1 MQMAGV
7 KSFFCVLWSL
17 CLCGIMVGRAADY
30 DALWKQVRQF
40 ERQGLTKSAYEI
52 VEQIG
57 VKADKEHKEGQQ
69 MAALIYGC
77 KLRQCIV
84 PDSFYADIVRLEKLK
99 RDARD
104 EVRRAVWAS
113 VLAGLYKDNAGRN
126 RSVWLKKVKGPE
138 RMREWASGEWKDAS
152 DANFDLSLSH
162 PELLAEVKAA
172 DYLPFIEQGE
182 HAAYFG
188 GDLLNVIGRRA
199 VMARKDY
206 KAKEDR
212 EAVAGYCAKMLQE
225 YRSRRNREAELLV
238 LLDSLAQSSDE
249 MVGETNRFVWEASSE
264 ERERKELDKRGYGD
278 YCRLLDRF
286 GDLPLAAEVY
296 LQWMD
301 WSVTAKRK
309 IEWAEEGWKK
319 YASYPRAKK
328 LRERKDAL
336 QAPYVSISKRD
347 ILYPGKTYRWTVNYR
362 NTETVA
368 LQWFRMPETVRKDSL
383 DVWKERK
390 VLADFVKG
398 NGRLVKSVQVKLKEG
413 QPWED
418 LKDTL
423 EVETPGLGLYV
434 VCMRPEGTSGMEE
447 GLLYP
452 ICVTR
457 FRVVTLGWP
466 DSCLQ
471 CRVMD
476 ETTGKPVEDAEVE
489 VYVRDSLTAQG
500 VTAADGAFVI
510 RFPVKEKRSLD
521 EMKLHVAKGE
531 DRYLFAEECGWEY
544 RYNDRCQPEEDGALY
559 TDREVYRP
567 GQSVYVGGLCMIMGG
582 GEERVLPRR
591 KFELRLKDSRGKTWA
606 TKEVVSDEMGT
617 VATEF
622 VLPRSCRAG
631 RYYITGIYDLCYFNV
646 EEYKRPA
653 FEVKLDKRKELGDTV
668 FLIGEARNFM
678 GVPVRDAR
686 VTATSSSRNWVYSQT
701 YSEKEPV
708 ALDTVYTDAEGCFVL
723 PLPLNREGRRTGRGS
738 YRIVDVCVTDRNG
751 QTQNITK
758 NVPTGPT
765 EMQIG
770 FSVGSYYWH
779 RDRLPS
785 VKVGLREINGGEHPR
800 TARVFYHL
808 FRYGPEGRLDTVWME
823 RPIQANVPV
832 TLTEVRDLASGA
844 YRLQMEAVAGEDT
857 VRARARDFVLL
868 DSTNTRPINGSLDW
882 FDCVED
888 TIAPGCPGRI
898 EVGSAGKDVTLFY
911 TLLYKERVLAD
922 TLYTI
927 SDTILTFSYP
937 QALDYGDVMEA
948 VFYFV
953 KDGSMYKHRQTLK
966 AGRPS
971 KQLRMEWTSFRDGL
985 QPGTEETWK
994 LRVVTTDGRPASAQ
1008 VMATLYDASLEGKF
1022 PHQWSVPYKYCGS
1035 WVYYSFNDYDG
1046 NYFSLDTRKKV
1057 EIPTVKNLCFDT
1069 FGANFLNWRKAME
1082 DVQGITKRESQIYDC
1097 LEESP
1102 RPAPLMRSARVED
1115 GSFMPSEGQGKDED
1129 DEMRIPIRRN
1139 LNETAF
1145 FYPRLMADEN
1155 GEVTIRFT
1163 LPESLT
1169 TWKFMALAHT
1179 EDMMTGTFTD
1189 EAVASKDVMAR
1200 LDLPRF
1206 VRMGDHAALS
1216 ASLYNL
1222 TQKTIKG
1229 KVTMEVFDPATEKT
1243 LWKKTRKLEVAAS
1256 ADTVVTFTYVPVE
1269 GVTLS
1274 ACRVLFEA
1282 DSHSDGEQRYLP
1294 VLEDKEWLTQT
1305 LRFVVSHAGDTVIH
1319 LDGLFQNH
1327 HSDASRRNLTVEY
1340 TANPLWYAVT
1350 ALPSVLEPSTD
1361 DAQSLSAAYYAST
1374 LATRLSSLYPQ
1385 LKNAV
1390 DLWLYESGEELEGSL
1405 SMQEEPAGVVSDETP
1420 WMIGA
1425 KRETRLMQELQQLFD
1440 RNRQRDLRRQFA
1452 ESLGQLQREDGS
1464 FGWFNGMSGSMYMT
1478 YGVARALL
1486 RSTSGIENDSVLTE
1500 HVDVRQMME
1509 YLFGRAHEDVQRDKE
1524 NLHVH
1529 KVYAYGCSRWLD
1541 YLYLATLCPEGWL
1554 TSSSR
1559 KDMDYMRE
1567 RLLEC
1572 LPAAASSNKK
1582 RLMGDE
1588 ERMSLPE
1595 MAEAVVVFQRMEK
1608 AEEAELLMTS
1618 LREHLVDDAEGLHLE
1633 YPSNGFYGSARKI
1646 AVHTML
1652 MEAFLAEEF
1661 PDSRVTEGL
1670 CRWLLA
1676 QKRLQDWGT
1685 STGSVDAI
1693 YALLQGQPEGLTFRA
1708 YDAIRLLS
1716 PQGKELAHAVSS
1728 VGDWVGLGAVSVS
1741 VGGGDLKKGA
1751 GALAVTKTEERPSSW
1766 GAAYACF
1773 QLPLDEVESS
1783 ASGLRIRQEVD
1794 NEHPRVGD
1802 RVTLRY
1808 VLTSDRDYEYVRL
1821 KAGRAACLEPVESR
1835 SGYEYR
1841 NGLGYYKEVKDA
1853 STNYFFERLP
1863 KGTYV
1868 IEAECY
1874 VERAGRY
1881 ALGAVKLNGVYAP
1894 EFSAY
1899 EAGTVLEVSE

>member
-17 CLCGIMVGRAADY
+17 CLCGIMVGRTADY

-40 ERQGLTKSAYEI
+40 ERQGLTKSAYEV

-57 VKADKEHKEGQQ
+57 VKAEKEHKEGQQ
-69 MAALIYGC
+69 MAVLIYGC

-126 RSVWLKKVKGPE
+126 RSIWLKKVKGPE

-162 PELLAEVKAA
+162 PDLLAEVKAA

-264 ERERKELDKRGYGD
+264 ERERKELDERGYGD
-278 YCRLLDRF
+278 YCRLLYRF

-390 VLADFVKG
+390 MLADFVKG

-434 VCMRPEGTSGMEE
+434 VCMRPEGTPGMEE

-489 VYVRDSLTAQG
+489 VYVRDSLTALG

-708 ALDTVYTDAEGCFVL
+708 ALDTVYTDAEGWFVL

-738 YRIVDVCVTDRNG
+738 YRIVDVYVTDRNG

-911 TLLYKERVLAD
+911 TLLYKDRVLAD

-1179 EDMMTGTFTD
+1179 KDMMTGTFTD
-1189 EAVASKDVMAR
+1189 AAVASKDVMAR

-1305 LRFVVSHAGDTVIH
+1305 LPFVVSHAGDTVIH

-1327 HSDASRRNLTVEY
+1327 HSDASRRSLTVEY

-1374 LATRLSSLYPQ
+1374 LSTRLSSLYPQ

-1452 ESLGQLQREDGS
+1452 ESLGKLQREDGS

-1524 NLHVH
+1524 NLRVH
-1529 KVYAYGCSRWLD
+1529 NVYAYGSSRWLD

-1595 MAEAVVVFQRMEK
+1595 MAEAAVVFQRMGK

-1728 VGDWVGLGAVSVS
+1728 VGDWGGLGAVSVS
-1741 VGGGDLKKGA
+1741 VGGGDLKKGL

-1802 RVTLRY
+1802 RVRLRY

-1899 EAGTVLEVSE
+1899 GAGTVLEVSE

>member
-17 CLCGIMVGRAADY
+17 CLCGIMVGRTADY

-40 ERQGLTKSAYEI
+40 ERQGLTKSAYEV

-57 VKADKEHKEGQQ
+57 VKAEKEHKEGQQ
-69 MAALIYGC
+69 MAVLIYGC

-126 RSVWLKKVKGPE
+126 RSIWLKKVKGPE

-162 PELLAEVKAA
+162 PDLLAEVKAA

-264 ERERKELDKRGYGD
+264 ERERKELDERGYGD
-278 YCRLLDRF
+278 YCRLLYRF

-390 VLADFVKG
+390 MLADFVKG

-434 VCMRPEGTSGMEE
+434 VCMRPEGTPGMEE

-489 VYVRDSLTAQG
+489 VYVRDSLTARG

-567 GQSVYVGGLCMIMGG
+567 GQTVYVGGLCMIMGG

-668 FLIGEARNFM
+668 FLMGKARNFM

-701 YSEKEPV
+701 YSETEPV

-738 YRIVDVCVTDRNG
+738 YRIVDVYVTDRNG

-832 TLTEVRDLASGA
+832 TLTDVRDLASGE

-911 TLLYKERVLAD
+911 TLLYKDRVLAD

-1082 DVQGITKRESQIYDC
+1082 DVQGITKRESQIYNC

-1305 LRFVVSHAGDTVIH
+1305 LPFVVSHAGDTVIH

-1361 DAQSLSAAYYAST
+1361 DAQTLSAAYYAST
-1374 LATRLSSLYPQ
+1374 LSTRLSSLYPQ

-1405 SMQEEPAGVVSDETP
+1405 SMPEEPAGVVSDETP

-1452 ESLGQLQREDGS
+1452 ESLGKLQREDGS

-1524 NLHVH
+1524 NLRVH

-1595 MAEAVVVFQRMEK
+1595 MAEAAVVFQRMGK

-1676 QKRLQDWGT
+1676 QKCLQDWGT

-1741 VGGGDLKKGA
+1741 VGGDDLKKGA

-1894 EFSAY
+1894 EFTAY
-1899 EAGTVLEVSE
+1899 GAGTVLEVSE

>member
-1 MQMAGV
+1 MAGV

-40 ERQGLTKSAYEI
+40 ERQGLTKSAYEV

-126 RSVWLKKVKGPE
+126 RSVWLKKVKEPE

-162 PELLAEVKAA
+162 PELLAEVKAV

-264 ERERKELDKRGYGD
+264 ERERKELDKRGYGA

-309 IEWAEEGWKK
+309 IEWAEEGWRK

-489 VYVRDSLTAQG
+489 VYVRDSLTARG

-653 FEVKLDKRKELGDTV
+653 FEVKLDKIKELGDTV

-738 YRIVDVCVTDRNG
+738 YRIVDVYVTDRNG

-832 TLTEVRDLASGA
+832 TLTEVRDLASGE

-911 TLLYKERVLAD
+911 TLLYKDRVLAD

-966 AGRPS
+966 AGRLS
-971 KQLRMEWTSFRDGL
+971 KQLHMEWTSFRDGL

-1082 DVQGITKRESQIYDC
+1082 DVQGITKRESQIYNC

-1115 GSFMPSEGQGKDED
+1115 GSFMPSGGQGKDED

-1179 EDMMTGTFTD
+1179 KDMMTGTFTD

-1269 GVTLS
+1269 DVTLS

-1305 LRFVVSHAGDTVIH
+1305 LPFVVSHAGDTVIH
-1319 LDGLFQNH
+1319 LDGLFQNY

-1374 LATRLSSLYPQ
+1374 LSTRLSSLYPQ
-1385 LKNAV
+1385 LKNSV
-1390 DLWLYESGEELEGSL
+1390 DLWLYESGEELEGFL

-1425 KRETRLMQELQQLFD
+1425 KRKTRLMQELQQLFD
-1440 RNRQRDLRRQFA
+1440 RNRQCDLRRQFA
-1452 ESLGQLQREDGS
+1452 ESLGKLQREDGS

-1524 NLHVH
+1524 NLRVH
-1529 KVYAYGCSRWLD
+1529 KVYAYGSSRWLD

-1595 MAEAVVVFQRMEK
+1595 MAEAAVVFQRMGK

-1741 VGGGDLKKGA
+1741 VGGGDLKKGV

-1899 EAGTVLEVSE
+1899 GAGTVLEVSE

>member
-1 MQMAGV
+1 MAGV

-17 CLCGIMVGRAADY
+17 CLCGVMVGRAADY

-69 MAALIYGC
+69 TAALIYGC

-434 VCMRPEGTSGMEE
+434 VCMRPEGTPGMEE

-471 CRVMD
+471 CRVME

-489 VYVRDSLTAQG
+489 VYVRDSLTARG
-500 VTAADGAFVI
+500 MTAADGAFVI

-738 YRIVDVCVTDRNG
+738 YRIVDVYVTDRNG

-800 TARVFYHL
+800 TARVFCHL
-808 FRYGPEGRLDTVWME
+808 FRYGPEGRLDTVWMD

-832 TLTEVRDLASGA
+832 TLTEVRDLASGE

-911 TLLYKERVLAD
+911 TLLYKDRVLAD

-1082 DVQGITKRESQIYDC
+1082 DVQGITKRESQIYNC

-1179 EDMMTGTFTD
+1179 KDMMTGTFTD

-1305 LRFVVSHAGDTVIH
+1305 LPFVVSHAGDTVIH

-1327 HSDASRRNLTVEY
+1327 HSDASWRNLIVEY

-1374 LATRLSSLYPQ
+1374 LSTRLSSLYPQ

-1405 SMQEEPAGVVSDETP
+1405 SMPEEPAGVVSDETP

-1440 RNRQRDLRRQFA
+1440 RNRQRDLRRQLA

-1529 KVYAYGCSRWLD
+1529 KVYAYGSSRWLD

-1595 MAEAVVVFQRMEK
+1595 MAEAAVVFQRMGK

-1741 VGGGDLKKGA
+1741 VGGDDLKKGA

-1773 QLPLDEVESS
+1773 QLPLNEVESS

-1802 RVTLRY
+1802 RVRLRY

-1899 EAGTVLEVSE
+1899 GAGTVLEVSE

>member
-1 MQMAGV
+1 MAGV

-17 CLCGIMVGRAADY
+17 CLCGIMVGRTADY

-40 ERQGLTKSAYEI
+40 ERQGLTKSAYEV

-57 VKADKEHKEGQQ
+57 VKAEKEHKEGQQ
-69 MAALIYGC
+69 MAVLIYGC

-126 RSVWLKKVKGPE
+126 RSIWLKKVKGPE

-162 PELLAEVKAA
+162 PDLLAEVKAA

-264 ERERKELDKRGYGD
+264 ERERKELDERGYGD
-278 YCRLLDRF
+278 YCRLLYRF

-390 VLADFVKG
+390 MLADFVKG

-434 VCMRPEGTSGMEE
+434 VCMRPEGTPGMEE

-489 VYVRDSLTAQG
+489 VYVRDSLTARG

-567 GQSVYVGGLCMIMGG
+567 GQTVYVGGLCMIMGG

-668 FLIGEARNFM
+668 FLMGKARNFM

-738 YRIVDVCVTDRNG
+738 YRIVDVYVTDRNG

-832 TLTEVRDLASGA
+832 TLTDVRDLASGE

-911 TLLYKERVLAD
+911 TLLYKDRVLAD

-1082 DVQGITKRESQIYDC
+1082 DVQGITKRESQIYNC

-1139 LNETAF
+1139 LNQTAF

-1305 LRFVVSHAGDTVIH
+1305 LPFVVSHAGDTVIH

-1361 DAQSLSAAYYAST
+1361 DAQTLSAAYYAST
-1374 LATRLSSLYPQ
+1374 LSTRLSSLYPQ

-1405 SMQEEPAGVVSDETP
+1405 SMPEEPAGVVSDETP

-1452 ESLGQLQREDGS
+1452 ESLGKLQREDGS

-1524 NLHVH
+1524 NLRVH

-1595 MAEAVVVFQRMEK
+1595 MAEAAVVFQRMGK

-1676 QKRLQDWGT
+1676 QKCLQDWGT

-1741 VGGGDLKKGA
+1741 VGGDDLKKGA

-1894 EFSAY
+1894 EFTAY
-1899 EAGTVLEVSE
+1899 GAGTVLEVSE

>member
-1 MQMAGV
+1 MAGV

-17 CLCGIMVGRAADY
+17 CLCGIMVGRTADY

-40 ERQGLTKSAYEI
+40 ERQGLTKSAYEV

-57 VKADKEHKEGQQ
+57 VKAEKEHKEGQQ
-69 MAALIYGC
+69 MAVLIYGC

-126 RSVWLKKVKGPE
+126 RSIWLKKVKGPE

-162 PELLAEVKAA
+162 PDLLAEVKAA

-264 ERERKELDKRGYGD
+264 ERERKELDERGYGD
-278 YCRLLDRF
+278 YCRLLYRF

-390 VLADFVKG
+390 MLADFVKG

-434 VCMRPEGTSGMEE
+434 VCMRPEGTPGMEE

-489 VYVRDSLTAQG
+489 VYVRDSLTARG

-567 GQSVYVGGLCMIMGG
+567 GQTVYVGGLCMIMGG

-668 FLIGEARNFM
+668 FLMGKARNFM

-738 YRIVDVCVTDRNG
+738 YRIVDVYVTDRNG

-832 TLTEVRDLASGA
+832 TLTDVRDLASGE

-911 TLLYKERVLAD
+911 TLLYKDRVLAD

-1082 DVQGITKRESQIYDC
+1082 DVQGITKRESQIYNC

-1256 ADTVVTFTYVPVE
+1256 ADTVMTFTYVPVE

-1305 LRFVVSHAGDTVIH
+1305 LPFVVSHAGDTVIH

-1361 DAQSLSAAYYAST
+1361 DAQTLSAAYYAST
-1374 LATRLSSLYPQ
+1374 LSTRLSSLYPQ

-1405 SMQEEPAGVVSDETP
+1405 SMPEEPAGVVSDETP

-1452 ESLGQLQREDGS
+1452 ESLGKLQREDGS

-1524 NLHVH
+1524 NLRVH

-1541 YLYLATLCPEGWL
+1541 YLYLTTLCPEGWL

-1595 MAEAVVVFQRMEK
+1595 MAEAAVVFQRMGK

-1676 QKRLQDWGT
+1676 QKCLQDWGT

-1741 VGGGDLKKGA
+1741 VGGDDLKKGA

-1899 EAGTVLEVSE
+1899 GAGTVLEVSE

>member
-1 MQMAGV
+1 MAGV

-17 CLCGIMVGRAADY
+17 CLCGIMVGRTADY

-40 ERQGLTKSAYEI
+40 ERQGLTKSAYEV

-57 VKADKEHKEGQQ
+57 VKAEKEHKEGQQ
-69 MAALIYGC
+69 MAVLIYGC

-126 RSVWLKKVKGPE
+126 RSIWLKKVKGPE

-162 PELLAEVKAA
+162 PDLLAEVKAA

-264 ERERKELDKRGYGD
+264 ERERKELDERGYGD
-278 YCRLLDRF
+278 YCRLLYRF

-390 VLADFVKG
+390 MLADFVKG

-434 VCMRPEGTSGMEE
+434 VCMRPEGTPGMEE

-489 VYVRDSLTAQG
+489 VYVRDSLTARG

-567 GQSVYVGGLCMIMGG
+567 GQTVYVGGLCMIMGG

-668 FLIGEARNFM
+668 FLMGKARNFM

-738 YRIVDVCVTDRNG
+738 YRIVDVYVTDRNG

-832 TLTEVRDLASGA
+832 TLTDVRDLASGE

-911 TLLYKERVLAD
+911 TLLYKDRVLAD

-1082 DVQGITKRESQIYDC
+1082 DVQGITKRESQIYNC

-1305 LRFVVSHAGDTVIH
+1305 LPFVVSHAGDTVIH

-1361 DAQSLSAAYYAST
+1361 DAQTLSAAYYAST
-1374 LATRLSSLYPQ
+1374 LSTRLSSLYPQ

-1405 SMQEEPAGVVSDETP
+1405 SMPEEPAGVVSDETP

-1452 ESLGQLQREDGS
+1452 ESLGKLQREDGS

-1524 NLHVH
+1524 NLRVH

-1541 YLYLATLCPEGWL
+1541 YLYLTTLCPEGWL

-1595 MAEAVVVFQRMEK
+1595 MAEAAVVFQRMGK

-1676 QKRLQDWGT
+1676 QKCLQDWGT

-1741 VGGGDLKKGA
+1741 VGGDDLKKGA

-1899 EAGTVLEVSE
+1899 GAGTVLEVSE

>member
-17 CLCGIMVGRAADY
+17 CLCGIMVGRTADY

-40 ERQGLTKSAYEI
+40 ERQGLTKSAYEV

-57 VKADKEHKEGQQ
+57 VKAEKEHKEGQQ
-69 MAALIYGC
+69 MAVLIYGC

-126 RSVWLKKVKGPE
+126 RSIWLKKVKGPE

-162 PELLAEVKAA
+162 PDLLAEVKAA

-264 ERERKELDKRGYGD
+264 ERERKELDERGYGD
-278 YCRLLDRF
+278 YCRLLYRF

-390 VLADFVKG
+390 MLADFVKG

-434 VCMRPEGTSGMEE
+434 VCMRPEGTPGMEE

-476 ETTGKPVEDAEVE
+476 GTTGKPVEDAEVE
-489 VYVRDSLTAQG
+489 VYVRDSLTARG

-567 GQSVYVGGLCMIMGG
+567 GQTVYVGGLCMIMGG

-668 FLIGEARNFM
+668 FLMGKARNFM

-738 YRIVDVCVTDRNG
+738 YRIVDVYVTDRNG

-832 TLTEVRDLASGA
+832 TLTDVRDLASGE

-911 TLLYKERVLAD
+911 TLLYKDRVLAD

-1082 DVQGITKRESQIYDC
+1082 DVQGITKRESQIYNC

-1305 LRFVVSHAGDTVIH
+1305 LPFVVSHAGDTVIH

-1361 DAQSLSAAYYAST
+1361 DAQTLSAAYYAST
-1374 LATRLSSLYPQ
+1374 LSTRLSSLYPQ

-1405 SMQEEPAGVVSDETP
+1405 SMPEEPAGVVSDETP

-1452 ESLGQLQREDGS
+1452 ESLGKLQREDGS

-1524 NLHVH
+1524 NLRVH

-1595 MAEAVVVFQRMEK
+1595 MAEAAVVFQRMGK

-1676 QKRLQDWGT
+1676 QKCLQDWGT

-1741 VGGGDLKKGA
+1741 VGGDDLKKGA

-1894 EFSAY
+1894 EFTAY
-1899 EAGTVLEVSE
+1899 GAGTVLEVSE

>member
-1 MQMAGV
+1 MAGV

-104 EVRRAVWAS
+104 DVRRAVWAS

-489 VYVRDSLTAQG
+489 VYVRDSLTALG

-708 ALDTVYTDAEGCFVL
+708 ALDTVYTDAEGWFVL

-738 YRIVDVCVTDRNG
+738 YRIVDVYVTDRNG

-911 TLLYKERVLAD
+911 TLLYKDRVLAD

-1179 EDMMTGTFTD
+1179 KDMMTGTFTD
-1189 EAVASKDVMAR
+1189 AAVASKDVMAR

-1305 LRFVVSHAGDTVIH
+1305 LPFVVSHAGDTVIH

-1327 HSDASRRNLTVEY
+1327 HSDASRRSLTVEY

-1374 LATRLSSLYPQ
+1374 LSTRLSSLYPQ

-1452 ESLGQLQREDGS
+1452 ESLGKLQREDGS

-1524 NLHVH
+1524 NLRVH
-1529 KVYAYGCSRWLD
+1529 NVYAYGSSRWLD

-1595 MAEAVVVFQRMEK
+1595 MAEAAVVFQRMGK

-1728 VGDWVGLGAVSVS
+1728 VGDWGGLGAVSVS
-1741 VGGGDLKKGA
+1741 VGGGDLKKGL

-1802 RVTLRY
+1802 RVRLRY

-1899 EAGTVLEVSE
+1899 GAGTVLEVSE

>member
-1 MQMAGV
+1 MAGV

-17 CLCGIMVGRAADY
+17 CLCGIMVGRTADY

-40 ERQGLTKSAYEI
+40 ERQGLTKSAYEV

-57 VKADKEHKEGQQ
+57 VKAEKEHKEGQQ
-69 MAALIYGC
+69 MAVLIYGC

-126 RSVWLKKVKGPE
+126 RSIWLKKVKGPE

-162 PELLAEVKAA
+162 PDLLAEVKAA

-264 ERERKELDKRGYGD
+264 ERERKELDERGYGD
-278 YCRLLDRF
+278 YCRLLYRF

-390 VLADFVKG
+390 MLADFVKG

-434 VCMRPEGTSGMEE
+434 VCMRPEGTPGMEE

-489 VYVRDSLTAQG
+489 VYVRDSLTARG

-567 GQSVYVGGLCMIMGG
+567 GQTVYVGGLCMIMGG

-668 FLIGEARNFM
+668 FLMGKARNFM

-738 YRIVDVCVTDRNG
+738 YRIVDVYVTDRNG

-832 TLTEVRDLASGA
+832 TLTDVRDLASGE

-911 TLLYKERVLAD
+911 TLLYKDRVLAD

-1082 DVQGITKRESQIYDC
+1082 DVQGITKRESQIYNC

-1305 LRFVVSHAGDTVIH
+1305 LPFVVSHAGDTVIH

-1361 DAQSLSAAYYAST
+1361 DAQTLSAAYYAST
-1374 LATRLSSLYPQ
+1374 LSTRLSSLYPQ

-1405 SMQEEPAGVVSDETP
+1405 SMPEEPAGVVSDETP

-1452 ESLGQLQREDGS
+1452 ESLGKLQREDGS

-1524 NLHVH
+1524 NLRVH

-1595 MAEAVVVFQRMEK
+1595 MAEAAVVFQRMGK

-1676 QKRLQDWGT
+1676 QKCLQDWGT

-1741 VGGGDLKKGA
+1741 VGGDDLKKGA

-1894 EFSAY
+1894 EFTAY
-1899 EAGTVLEVSE
+1899 GAGTVLEVSE

>member
-17 CLCGIMVGRAADY
+17 CLCGIMVGRTADY

-40 ERQGLTKSAYEI
+40 ERQGLTKSAYEV

-57 VKADKEHKEGQQ
+57 VKAEKEHKEGQQ
-69 MAALIYGC
+69 MAVLIYGC

-126 RSVWLKKVKGPE
+126 RSIWLKKVKGPE

-162 PELLAEVKAA
+162 PDLLAEVKAA

-264 ERERKELDKRGYGD
+264 ERERKELDERGYGD
-278 YCRLLDRF
+278 YCRLLYRF

-390 VLADFVKG
+390 MLADFVKG

-434 VCMRPEGTSGMEE
+434 VCMRPEGTPGMEE

-489 VYVRDSLTAQG
+489 VYVRDSLTARG

-567 GQSVYVGGLCMIMGG
+567 GQTVYVGGLCMIMGG

-668 FLIGEARNFM
+668 FLMGKARNFL

-738 YRIVDVCVTDRNG
+738 YRIVDVYVTDRNG

-832 TLTEVRDLASGA
+832 TLTDVRDLASGE

-911 TLLYKERVLAD
+911 TLLYKDRVLAD

-1082 DVQGITKRESQIYDC
+1082 DVQGITKRESQIYNC

-1305 LRFVVSHAGDTVIH
+1305 LPFVVSHAGDTVIH

-1361 DAQSLSAAYYAST
+1361 DAQTLSAAYYAST
-1374 LATRLSSLYPQ
+1374 LSTRLSSLYPQ

-1405 SMQEEPAGVVSDETP
+1405 SMPEEPAGVVSDETP

-1452 ESLGQLQREDGS
+1452 ESLGKLQREDGS

-1524 NLHVH
+1524 NLRVH

-1595 MAEAVVVFQRMEK
+1595 MAEAAVVFQRMGK

-1676 QKRLQDWGT
+1676 QKCLQDWGT

-1741 VGGGDLKKGA
+1741 VGGDDLKKGA

-1894 EFSAY
+1894 EFTAY
-1899 EAGTVLEVSE
+1899 GAGTVLEVSE

>member
-1 MQMAGV
+1 
-7 KSFFCVLWSL
+7 
-17 CLCGIMVGRAADY
+17 
-30 DALWKQVRQF
+30 
-40 ERQGLTKSAYEI
+40 
-52 VEQIG
+52 
-57 VKADKEHKEGQQ
+57 

-264 ERERKELDKRGYGD
+264 ERERKELDERGYGD

-390 VLADFVKG
+390 VLTDFVKG

-434 VCMRPEGTSGMEE
+434 VCMRPEGTPGMEE

-489 VYVRDSLTAQG
+489 VYVRDSLTARG

-567 GQSVYVGGLCMIMGG
+567 GQTVYVGGLCMIMGG
-582 GEERVLPRR
+582 GEERVLPWR

-832 TLTEVRDLASGA
+832 TLTEVRDLASGE

-911 TLLYKERVLAD
+911 TLLYKDRVLVD

-937 QALDYGDVMEA
+937 KALDYGDVMEA

-953 KDGSMYKHRQTLK
+953 KDGNMYKHRQTLK
-966 AGRPS
+966 AGRLS
-971 KQLRMEWTSFRDGL
+971 KQLHLEWTSFRDGL

-994 LRVVTTDGRPASAQ
+994 LRVVTTDGRPVSAQ

-1046 NYFSLDTRKKV
+1046 NYFSLGTRKKV

-1082 DVQGITKRESQIYDC
+1082 DVQGITKRESQIYNC

-1179 EDMMTGTFTD
+1179 KDMMTGTFTD

-1206 VRMGDHAALS
+1206 VRMRDHAALS

-1305 LRFVVSHAGDTVIH
+1305 LPFVVSHAGDTVIH

-1374 LATRLSSLYPQ
+1374 LSTRLSSLYPQ

-1390 DLWLYESGEELEGSL
+1390 DLWLYESGEELEGFL
-1405 SMQEEPAGVVSDETP
+1405 SMQEEPAGVVSDEIP

-1452 ESLGQLQREDGS
+1452 ESLGKLQREDGS

-1524 NLHVH
+1524 NLRVH

-1572 LPAAASSNKK
+1572 LPAAVSSNKK

-1595 MAEAVVVFQRMEK
+1595 MAEAAVVFQRMGK

-1618 LREHLVDDAEGLHLE
+1618 LREHLVDDAEGLHIE

-1652 MEAFLAEEF
+1652 MEAFLAEEI
-1661 PDSRVTEGL
+1661 PDSCVTEGL

-1741 VGGGDLKKGA
+1741 VGGDDLKKGV

-1894 EFSAY
+1894 EFTAY
-1899 EAGTVLEVSE
+1899 GAGTVLEVSE

>member
-1 MQMAGV
+1 MAGV

-99 RDARD
+99 RDARN

-126 RSVWLKKVKGPE
+126 RSAWLKKVKGPE

-264 ERERKELDKRGYGD
+264 ERERKELDKRGYGA

-434 VCMRPEGTSGMEE
+434 VCMRPEGTPGMEE

-510 RFPVKEKRSLD
+510 RFPVKERRSLD

-567 GQSVYVGGLCMIMGG
+567 GQTVYVGGLCMIMGG
-582 GEERVLPRR
+582 GEERVLPWR

-738 YRIVDVCVTDRNG
+738 YRIVDVYVTDRNG

-800 TARVFYHL
+800 TARVFCHL
-808 FRYGPEGRLDTVWME
+808 FRYGSEGRLDTVWME

-832 TLTEVRDLASGA
+832 TLTEVRDLASGE

-888 TIAPGCPGRI
+888 TIAPGYPGRI

-911 TLLYKERVLAD
+911 TLLYKDRVLAD

-971 KQLRMEWTSFRDGL
+971 KQLRMECTSFRDGL

-1035 WVYYSFNDYDG
+1035 WVYYGFNDYDG

-1179 EDMMTGTFTD
+1179 KDMMTGTFTD

-1305 LRFVVSHAGDTVIH
+1305 LPFVVSHAGDTVIH

-1327 HSDASRRNLTVEY
+1327 HSDASRRSLTVEY

-1374 LATRLSSLYPQ
+1374 LSTRLSSLYPQ

-1405 SMQEEPAGVVSDETP
+1405 SMPEEPAGVVSDETP

-1452 ESLGQLQREDGS
+1452 ESLGKLQREDGS

-1524 NLHVH
+1524 NLRVH
-1529 KVYAYGCSRWLD
+1529 KVYAYGSSRWLD

-1595 MAEAVVVFQRMEK
+1595 MAEAAVVFQRMGK

-1741 VGGGDLKKGA
+1741 VGGDDLKKGA

-1802 RVTLRY
+1802 RVRLRY

-1899 EAGTVLEVSE
+1899 GAGTVLEVSE

>member
-17 CLCGIMVGRAADY
+17 CLCGIMVGRTADY

-40 ERQGLTKSAYEI
+40 ERQGLTKSAYEV

-57 VKADKEHKEGQQ
+57 VKAEKEHKEGQQ
-69 MAALIYGC
+69 MAVLIYGC

-126 RSVWLKKVKGPE
+126 RSIWLKKVKGPE

-162 PELLAEVKAA
+162 PDLLAEVKAA

-264 ERERKELDKRGYGD
+264 ERERKELDERGYGD
-278 YCRLLDRF
+278 YCRLLYRF

-390 VLADFVKG
+390 MLADFVKG

-434 VCMRPEGTSGMEE
+434 VCMRPEGTPGMEE

-489 VYVRDSLTAQG
+489 VYVRDSLTARG

-567 GQSVYVGGLCMIMGG
+567 GQTVYVGGLCMIMGG

-668 FLIGEARNFM
+668 FLMGKARNFM

-738 YRIVDVCVTDRNG
+738 YRIVDVYVTDRNG

-832 TLTEVRDLASGA
+832 TLTDVRDLASGE

-911 TLLYKERVLAD
+911 TLLYKDRVLAD

-1082 DVQGITKRESQIYDC
+1082 DVQGITKRESQIYNC

-1216 ASLYNL
+1216 ASLYNQ

-1305 LRFVVSHAGDTVIH
+1305 LPFVVSHAGDTVIH

-1361 DAQSLSAAYYAST
+1361 DAQTLSAAYYAST
-1374 LATRLSSLYPQ
+1374 LSTRLSSLYPQ

-1405 SMQEEPAGVVSDETP
+1405 SMPEEPAGVVSDETP

-1452 ESLGQLQREDGS
+1452 ESLGKLQREDGS

-1524 NLHVH
+1524 NLRVH

-1595 MAEAVVVFQRMEK
+1595 MAEAAVVFQRMGK

-1676 QKRLQDWGT
+1676 QKCLQDWGT

-1741 VGGGDLKKGA
+1741 VGGDDLKKGA

-1894 EFSAY
+1894 EFTAY
-1899 EAGTVLEVSE
+1899 GAGTVLEVSE

>member
-17 CLCGIMVGRAADY
+17 CLCGVMVGRAADY

-264 ERERKELDKRGYGD
+264 ERERKELDERGYGD

-390 VLADFVKG
+390 VLTDFVKG

-434 VCMRPEGTSGMEE
+434 VCMRPEGTPGMEE

-489 VYVRDSLTAQG
+489 VYVRDSLTARG

-567 GQSVYVGGLCMIMGG
+567 GQTVYVGGLCMIMGG
-582 GEERVLPRR
+582 GEERVLPWR

-832 TLTEVRDLASGA
+832 TLTEVRDLASGE

-857 VRARARDFVLL
+857 VMARARDFVLL

-911 TLLYKERVLAD
+911 TLLYKDRVLVD

-937 QALDYGDVMEA
+937 KALDYGDVMEA

-953 KDGSMYKHRQTLK
+953 KDGNMYKHRQTLK
-966 AGRPS
+966 AGRLS
-971 KQLRMEWTSFRDGL
+971 KQLHLEWTSFRDGL

-994 LRVVTTDGRPASAQ
+994 LRVVTTDGRPVSAQ

-1046 NYFSLDTRKKV
+1046 NYFSLGTRKKV

-1082 DVQGITKRESQIYDC
+1082 DVQGITKRESQIYNC

-1179 EDMMTGTFTD
+1179 KDMMTGTFTD

-1206 VRMGDHAALS
+1206 VRMRDHAALS

-1305 LRFVVSHAGDTVIH
+1305 LPFVVSHAGDTVIH

-1374 LATRLSSLYPQ
+1374 LSTRLSSLYPQ

-1390 DLWLYESGEELEGSL
+1390 DLWLYESGEELEGFL
-1405 SMQEEPAGVVSDETP
+1405 SMQEEPAGVVSDEIP

-1452 ESLGQLQREDGS
+1452 ESLGKLQREDGS

-1524 NLHVH
+1524 NLRVH

-1572 LPAAASSNKK
+1572 LPAAVSSNKK

-1595 MAEAVVVFQRMEK
+1595 MAEAAVVFQRMGK

-1618 LREHLVDDAEGLHLE
+1618 LREHLVDDAEGLHIE

-1652 MEAFLAEEF
+1652 MEAFLAEEI
-1661 PDSRVTEGL
+1661 PDSCVTEGL

-1741 VGGGDLKKGA
+1741 VGGDDLKKGV

-1863 KGTYV
+1863 RGTYV

-1894 EFSAY
+1894 EFTAY
-1899 EAGTVLEVSE
+1899 GAGTVLEVSE

>member
-1 MQMAGV
+1 MAGV

-17 CLCGIMVGRAADY
+17 CLCGVMVGRAADY

-264 ERERKELDKRGYGD
+264 ERERKELDERGYGD

-390 VLADFVKG
+390 VLTDFVKG

-434 VCMRPEGTSGMEE
+434 VCMRPEGTPGMEE

-489 VYVRDSLTAQG
+489 VYVRDSLTARG

-567 GQSVYVGGLCMIMGG
+567 GQTVYVGGLCMIMGG
-582 GEERVLPRR
+582 GEERVLPWR

-832 TLTEVRDLASGA
+832 TLTEVRDLASGE

-911 TLLYKERVLAD
+911 TLLYKDRVLVD

-937 QALDYGDVMEA
+937 KALDYGDVMEA

-953 KDGSMYKHRQTLK
+953 KDGNMYKHRQTLK
-966 AGRPS
+966 AGRLS
-971 KQLRMEWTSFRDGL
+971 KQLHLEWTSFRDGL

-994 LRVVTTDGRPASAQ
+994 LRVVTTDGRPVSAQ

-1046 NYFSLDTRKKV
+1046 NYFSLGTRKKV

-1082 DVQGITKRESQIYDC
+1082 DVQGITKRESQIYNC

-1179 EDMMTGTFTD
+1179 KDMMTGTFTD

-1206 VRMGDHAALS
+1206 VRMRDHAALS

-1305 LRFVVSHAGDTVIH
+1305 LPFVVSHAGDTVIH

-1374 LATRLSSLYPQ
+1374 LSTRLSSLYPQ

-1390 DLWLYESGEELEGSL
+1390 DLWLYESGEELEGFL
-1405 SMQEEPAGVVSDETP
+1405 SMQEEPAGVVSDEIP

-1452 ESLGQLQREDGS
+1452 ESLGKLQREDGS

-1524 NLHVH
+1524 NLRVH

-1572 LPAAASSNKK
+1572 LPAAVSSNKK

-1595 MAEAVVVFQRMEK
+1595 MAEAAVVFQRMGK

-1618 LREHLVDDAEGLHLE
+1618 LREHLVDDAEGLHIE

-1652 MEAFLAEEF
+1652 MEAFLAEEI
-1661 PDSRVTEGL
+1661 PDSCVTEGL

-1741 VGGGDLKKGA
+1741 VGGDDLKKGV

-1894 EFSAY
+1894 EFTAY
-1899 EAGTVLEVSE
+1899 GAGTVLEVSE

>member
-1 MQMAGV
+1 MAGV

-57 VKADKEHKEGQQ
+57 VKADKEYKEGQQ

-99 RDARD
+99 RDTRD

-264 ERERKELDKRGYGD
+264 ERERKELDERGYGD

-390 VLADFVKG
+390 VLVDFVKG
-398 NGRLVKSVQVKLKEG
+398 NGSLVKSVQVKLKEG

-434 VCMRPEGTSGMEE
+434 VCMRPEGAPGMEE

-489 VYVRDSLTAQG
+489 VYVRDSLTARG

-567 GQSVYVGGLCMIMGG
+567 GQTVYVGGLCMIMGG
-582 GEERVLPRR
+582 GEERVLPWR

-738 YRIVDVCVTDRNG
+738 YRIVDVYVTDRNG

-911 TLLYKERVLAD
+911 TLLYKDRVLAD

-1082 DVQGITKRESQIYDC
+1082 DVQGITKRESQIYNC

-1179 EDMMTGTFTD
+1179 KDMMTGTFTD

-1222 TQKTIKG
+1222 TQKAIKG

-1305 LRFVVSHAGDTVIH
+1305 LPFVVSHAGDTVIH

-1374 LATRLSSLYPQ
+1374 LSTRLSSLYPQ

-1390 DLWLYESGEELEGSL
+1390 DLWLYESGEELEGFL

-1425 KRETRLMQELQQLFD
+1425 KRKTRLMQELQQLFD
-1440 RNRQRDLRRQFA
+1440 RNRQCDLRRQFA
-1452 ESLGQLQREDGS
+1452 ESLGKLQREDGS

-1524 NLHVH
+1524 NLRVH
-1529 KVYAYGCSRWLD
+1529 KVYAYGSSRWLD

-1595 MAEAVVVFQRMEK
+1595 MAEAAVVFQRMGK

-1741 VGGGDLKKGA
+1741 VGGDDLKKGA

-1894 EFSAY
+1894 EFTAY
-1899 EAGTVLEVSE
+1899 GAGTVLEVSE

>member
-489 VYVRDSLTAQG
+489 VYVRDSLTALG

-708 ALDTVYTDAEGCFVL
+708 ALDTVYTDAEGWFVL

-738 YRIVDVCVTDRNG
+738 YRIVDVYVTDRNG

-911 TLLYKERVLAD
+911 TLLYKDRVLAD

-1179 EDMMTGTFTD
+1179 KDMMTGTFTD
-1189 EAVASKDVMAR
+1189 AAVASKDVMAR

-1305 LRFVVSHAGDTVIH
+1305 LPFVVSHAGDTVIH

-1327 HSDASRRNLTVEY
+1327 HSDASRRSLTVEY

-1374 LATRLSSLYPQ
+1374 LSTRLSSLYPQ

-1452 ESLGQLQREDGS
+1452 ESLGKLQREDGS

-1524 NLHVH
+1524 NLRVH
-1529 KVYAYGCSRWLD
+1529 NVYAYGSSRWLD

-1595 MAEAVVVFQRMEK
+1595 MAEAAVVFQRMGK

-1728 VGDWVGLGAVSVS
+1728 VGDWGGLGAVSVS
-1741 VGGGDLKKGA
+1741 VGGGDLKKGL

-1802 RVTLRY
+1802 RVRLRY

-1899 EAGTVLEVSE
+1899 GAGTVLEVSE

>member
-1 MQMAGV
+1 MAGV

-489 VYVRDSLTAQG
+489 VYVRDSLTALG

-708 ALDTVYTDAEGCFVL
+708 ALDTVYTDAEGWFVL

-738 YRIVDVCVTDRNG
+738 YRIVDVYVTDRNG

-911 TLLYKERVLAD
+911 TLLYKDRVLAD

-1179 EDMMTGTFTD
+1179 KDMMTGTFTD
-1189 EAVASKDVMAR
+1189 AAVASKDVMAR

-1305 LRFVVSHAGDTVIH
+1305 LPFVVSHAGDTVIH

-1327 HSDASRRNLTVEY
+1327 HSDASRRSLTVEY

-1374 LATRLSSLYPQ
+1374 LSTRLSSLYPQ

-1452 ESLGQLQREDGS
+1452 ESLGKLQREDGS

-1524 NLHVH
+1524 NLRVH
-1529 KVYAYGCSRWLD
+1529 NVYAYGSSRWLD

-1595 MAEAVVVFQRMEK
+1595 MAEAAVVFQRMGK

-1728 VGDWVGLGAVSVS
+1728 VGDWGGLGAVSVS
-1741 VGGGDLKKGA
+1741 VGGGDLKKGL

-1802 RVTLRY
+1802 RVRLRY

-1899 EAGTVLEVSE
+1899 GAGTVLEVSE

>member
-1 MQMAGV
+1 MAGV

-622 VLPRSCRAG
+622 VLSRSCRAG

-1305 LRFVVSHAGDTVIH
+1305 LPFVVSHAGDTVIH

>member
-1 MQMAGV
+1 MAGV

-708 ALDTVYTDAEGCFVL
+708 ALDTVYTDAEGWFVL

-738 YRIVDVCVTDRNG
+738 YRIVDVYVTDRNG

-911 TLLYKERVLAD
+911 TLLYKDRVLAD

-1179 EDMMTGTFTD
+1179 KDMMTGTFTD
-1189 EAVASKDVMAR
+1189 AAVASKDVMAR

-1305 LRFVVSHAGDTVIH
+1305 LPFVVSHAGDTVIH

-1327 HSDASRRNLTVEY
+1327 HSDASRRSLTVEY

-1374 LATRLSSLYPQ
+1374 LSTRLSSLYPQ

-1452 ESLGQLQREDGS
+1452 ESLGKLQREDGS

-1524 NLHVH
+1524 NLRVH
-1529 KVYAYGCSRWLD
+1529 NVYAYGSSRWLD

-1595 MAEAVVVFQRMEK
+1595 MAEAAVVFQRMGK

-1618 LREHLVDDAEGLHLE
+1618 LREHLVDDAEGLHIE

-1661 PDSRVTEGL
+1661 PDSRVREGL

-1741 VGGGDLKKGA
+1741 VGGGDLKKGV
-1751 GALAVTKTEERPSSW
+1751 GALAVMKTEERPSSW

-1808 VLTSDRDYEYVRL
+1808 VLTSDRDYEFVRL

-1899 EAGTVLEVSE
+1899 GAGTVLEVSE

>member
-1 MQMAGV
+1 MAGV

-57 VKADKEHKEGQQ
+57 VKADKEYKEGQQ

-708 ALDTVYTDAEGCFVL
+708 ALDTVYTDAEGWFVL

-738 YRIVDVCVTDRNG
+738 YRIVDVYVTDRNG

-911 TLLYKERVLAD
+911 TLLYKDRVLAD

-1179 EDMMTGTFTD
+1179 KDMMTGTFTD
-1189 EAVASKDVMAR
+1189 AAVASKDVMAR

-1305 LRFVVSHAGDTVIH
+1305 LPFVVSHAGDTVIH

-1327 HSDASRRNLTVEY
+1327 HSDASRRSLTVEY

-1374 LATRLSSLYPQ
+1374 LSTRLSSLYPQ

-1452 ESLGQLQREDGS
+1452 ESLGKLQREDGS

-1524 NLHVH
+1524 NLRVH
-1529 KVYAYGCSRWLD
+1529 NVYAYGSSRWLD

-1595 MAEAVVVFQRMEK
+1595 MAEAAVVFQRMGK

-1728 VGDWVGLGAVSVS
+1728 VGDWGGLGAVSVS
-1741 VGGGDLKKGA
+1741 VGGGDLKKGL

-1802 RVTLRY
+1802 RVRLRY

-1899 EAGTVLEVSE
+1899 GAGTVLEVSE

>member
-1 MQMAGV
+1 MAGV

-17 CLCGIMVGRAADY
+17 CLCGIMVGRTADY

-40 ERQGLTKSAYEI
+40 ERQGLTKSAYEV

-57 VKADKEHKEGQQ
+57 VKAEKEHKEGQQ
-69 MAALIYGC
+69 MAVLIYGC

-126 RSVWLKKVKGPE
+126 RSIWLKKVKGPE

-162 PELLAEVKAA
+162 PDLLAEVKAA

-264 ERERKELDKRGYGD
+264 ERERKELDERGYGD
-278 YCRLLDRF
+278 YCRLLYRF
-286 GDLPLAAEVY
+286 GDLPLAAEGY

-390 VLADFVKG
+390 MLADFVKG

-434 VCMRPEGTSGMEE
+434 VCMRPEGTPGMEE

-489 VYVRDSLTAQG
+489 VYVRDSLTARG

-567 GQSVYVGGLCMIMGG
+567 GQTVYVGGLCMIMGG

-668 FLIGEARNFM
+668 FLMGKARNFM

-738 YRIVDVCVTDRNG
+738 YRIVDVYVTDRNG

-832 TLTEVRDLASGA
+832 TLTDVRDLASGE

-911 TLLYKERVLAD
+911 TLLYKDRVLAD

-1082 DVQGITKRESQIYDC
+1082 DVQGITKRESQIYNC

-1305 LRFVVSHAGDTVIH
+1305 LPFVVSHAGDTVIH

-1361 DAQSLSAAYYAST
+1361 DAQTLSAAYYAST
-1374 LATRLSSLYPQ
+1374 LSTRLSSLYPQ

-1405 SMQEEPAGVVSDETP
+1405 SMPEEPAGVVSDETP

-1452 ESLGQLQREDGS
+1452 ESLGKLQREDGS

-1524 NLHVH
+1524 NLRVH

-1595 MAEAVVVFQRMEK
+1595 MAEAAVVFQRMGK

-1676 QKRLQDWGT
+1676 QKCLQDWGT

-1741 VGGGDLKKGA
+1741 VGGDDLKKGA

-1894 EFSAY
+1894 EFTAY
-1899 EAGTVLEVSE
+1899 GAGTVLEVSE

>member
-1 MQMAGV
+1 MAGV

-30 DALWKQVRQF
+30 DALWKQVRQL
-40 ERQGLTKSAYEI
+40 ERQGLTKSAYEV

-57 VKADKEHKEGQQ
+57 VKAEKEHKEGQQ

-264 ERERKELDKRGYGD
+264 ERERKELDERGYGD

-309 IEWAEEGWKK
+309 IEWAEEGWRK

-434 VCMRPEGTSGMEE
+434 VCMRPEGTPGMEE

-489 VYVRDSLTAQG
+489 VYVRDSLTARG

-668 FLIGEARNFM
+668 FLMGKARNFM

-832 TLTEVRDLASGA
+832 TLTEVRDLASGE

-911 TLLYKERVLAD
+911 TLLYKDRVLAD

-953 KDGSMYKHRQTLK
+953 KDGSMYRHRQTLK

-1046 NYFSLDTRKKV
+1046 NYFSLRTQKKV
-1057 EIPTVKNLCFDT
+1057 ETSTVKNLCFDT

-1145 FYPRLMADEN
+1145 FYPRLMANEN

-1179 EDMMTGTFTD
+1179 KDMMTGTFTD

-1305 LRFVVSHAGDTVIH
+1305 LPFVVSHAGDTVIH

-1327 HSDASRRNLTVEY
+1327 HSDASRRSLTVEY

-1374 LATRLSSLYPQ
+1374 LSTRLSSLYPQ

-1390 DLWLYESGEELEGSL
+1390 DLWLYESGEELEGFL

-1425 KRETRLMQELQQLFD
+1425 KRKTRLMQELQQLFD

-1452 ESLGQLQREDGS
+1452 ESLGKLQREDGS
-1464 FGWFNGMSGSMYMT
+1464 FGWFNGMSSSMYMT

-1524 NLHVH
+1524 NLRVH

-1595 MAEAVVVFQRMEK
+1595 MAEAAVVFQRMGK

-1618 LREHLVDDAEGLHLE
+1618 LREHLVDDAEGLHIE

-1652 MEAFLAEEF
+1652 MEAFLAEEI
-1661 PDSRVTEGL
+1661 PDSCVTEGL

-1741 VGGGDLKKGA
+1741 VGGDDLKKGV

-1899 EAGTVLEVSE
+1899 GAGTVLEVSE

>member
-1 MQMAGV
+1 MAGV

-264 ERERKELDKRGYGD
+264 ERERKELDERGYGD

-368 LQWFRMPETVRKDSL
+368 LQWSRMPETVRKDSL

-434 VCMRPEGTSGMEE
+434 LCMRPEGTSGMEE

-489 VYVRDSLTAQG
+489 VYVRDSLTARG

-567 GQSVYVGGLCMIMGG
+567 GQTVYVGGLCMIMGD

-591 KFELRLKDSRGKTWA
+591 KFKLWLEDSRGKMWA

-631 RYYITGIYDLCYFNV
+631 RYRITGMYDVCYFNV

-738 YRIVDVCVTDRNG
+738 YRIVDVYVTDRNG

-832 TLTEVRDLASGA
+832 TLTEVRDLASGE
-844 YRLQMEAVAGEDT
+844 YRLQMEAVAGEDA

-911 TLLYKERVLAD
+911 TLLYKDRVLAD

-1022 PHQWSVPYKYCGS
+1022 PHQWSVPYKYCWS

-1046 NYFSLDTRKKV
+1046 NYFSLRTQKKV
-1057 EIPTVKNLCFDT
+1057 ETSTVKNLCFDT

-1179 EDMMTGTFTD
+1179 KDMMTGTFTD

-1305 LRFVVSHAGDTVIH
+1305 LPFVVSHAGDTVIY

-1327 HSDASRRNLTVEY
+1327 HSDASRRSLTVEY

-1374 LATRLSSLYPQ
+1374 LSTRLSSLYPQ

-1425 KRETRLMQELQQLFD
+1425 KRKTRLMQELQQLFD

-1452 ESLGQLQREDGS
+1452 ESLGKLQREDGS

-1524 NLHVH
+1524 NLRVH
-1529 KVYAYGCSRWLD
+1529 KVYAYGSSRWLD

-1595 MAEAVVVFQRMEK
+1595 MAEAAVVFQRMGK

-1618 LREHLVDDAEGLHLE
+1618 LREHLVDDAEGLHIE

-1728 VGDWVGLGAVSVS
+1728 VGDWVGLGAVSIS

-1802 RVTLRY
+1802 RVRLRY

-1899 EAGTVLEVSE
+1899 GAGTVLEVSE

>member
-17 CLCGIMVGRAADY
+17 CLCGVMVGRAADY

-264 ERERKELDKRGYGD
+264 ERERKELDERGYGD

-390 VLADFVKG
+390 VLTDFVKG

-434 VCMRPEGTSGMEE
+434 VCMRPEGTPGMEE

-489 VYVRDSLTAQG
+489 VYVRDSLTARG

-567 GQSVYVGGLCMIMGG
+567 GQTVYVGGLCMIMGG
-582 GEERVLPRR
+582 GEERVLPWR

-832 TLTEVRDLASGA
+832 TLTEVRDLASGE

-911 TLLYKERVLAD
+911 TLLYKDRVLVD

-937 QALDYGDVMEA
+937 KALDYGDVMEA

-953 KDGSMYKHRQTLK
+953 KDGNMYKHRQTLK
-966 AGRPS
+966 AGRLS
-971 KQLRMEWTSFRDGL
+971 KQLHLEWTSFRDGL

-994 LRVVTTDGRPASAQ
+994 LRVVTTDGRPVSAQ

-1046 NYFSLDTRKKV
+1046 NYFSLGTRKKV

-1082 DVQGITKRESQIYDC
+1082 DVQGITKRESQIYNC

-1179 EDMMTGTFTD
+1179 KDMMTGTFTD

-1206 VRMGDHAALS
+1206 VRMRDHAALS

-1305 LRFVVSHAGDTVIH
+1305 LPFVVSHAGDTVIH

-1374 LATRLSSLYPQ
+1374 LSTRLSSLYPQ

-1390 DLWLYESGEELEGSL
+1390 DLWLYESGEELEGFL
-1405 SMQEEPAGVVSDETP
+1405 SMQEEPAGVVSDEIP

-1452 ESLGQLQREDGS
+1452 ESLGKLQREDGS

-1524 NLHVH
+1524 NLRVH

-1572 LPAAASSNKK
+1572 LPAAVSSNKK

-1595 MAEAVVVFQRMEK
+1595 MAEAAVVFQRMGK

-1618 LREHLVDDAEGLHLE
+1618 LREHLVDDAEGLHIE

-1652 MEAFLAEEF
+1652 MEAFLAEEI
-1661 PDSRVTEGL
+1661 PDSCVTEGL

-1741 VGGGDLKKGA
+1741 VGGDDLKKGV

-1894 EFSAY
+1894 EFTAY
-1899 EAGTVLEVSE
+1899 GAGTVLEVSE

>member
-17 CLCGIMVGRAADY
+17 CLCGIMVGRTADY

-40 ERQGLTKSAYEI
+40 ERQGLTKSAYEV

-57 VKADKEHKEGQQ
+57 VKAEKEHKEGQQ
-69 MAALIYGC
+69 MAVLIYGC

-126 RSVWLKKVKGPE
+126 RSIWLKKVKGPE

-162 PELLAEVKAA
+162 PDLLAEVKAA

-264 ERERKELDKRGYGD
+264 ERERKELDERGYGD
-278 YCRLLDRF
+278 YCRLLYRF

-390 VLADFVKG
+390 MLADFVKG

-434 VCMRPEGTSGMEE
+434 VCMRPEGTPGMEE

-489 VYVRDSLTAQG
+489 VYVRDSLTARG

-567 GQSVYVGGLCMIMGG
+567 GQTVYVGGLCMIMGG

-668 FLIGEARNFM
+668 FLMGKARNFM

-738 YRIVDVCVTDRNG
+738 YRIVDVYVTDRNG

-832 TLTEVRDLASGA
+832 TLTDVRDLASGE

-911 TLLYKERVLAD
+911 TLLYKDRVLAD

-1082 DVQGITKRESQIYDC
+1082 DVQGITKRESQIYNC

-1305 LRFVVSHAGDTVIH
+1305 LPFVVSHAGDTVIH

-1361 DAQSLSAAYYAST
+1361 DAQTLSAAYYAST
-1374 LATRLSSLYPQ
+1374 LSTRLSSLYPQ

-1405 SMQEEPAGVVSDETP
+1405 SMPEEPAGVVSDETP

-1452 ESLGQLQREDGS
+1452 ESLGKLQREDGS

-1509 YLFGRAHEDVQRDKE
+1509 YLFGRAYEDVQRDKE
-1524 NLHVH
+1524 NLRVH

-1595 MAEAVVVFQRMEK
+1595 MAEAAVVFQRMGK

-1676 QKRLQDWGT
+1676 QKCLQDWGT

-1741 VGGGDLKKGA
+1741 VGGDDLKKGA

-1894 EFSAY
+1894 EFTAY
-1899 EAGTVLEVSE
+1899 GAGTVLEVSE

>member
-17 CLCGIMVGRAADY
+17 CLCGIMVGRTADY

-40 ERQGLTKSAYEI
+40 ERQGLTKSAYEV

-57 VKADKEHKEGQQ
+57 VKAEKEHKEGQQ
-69 MAALIYGC
+69 MAVLIYGC

-126 RSVWLKKVKGPE
+126 RSIWLKKVKGPE

-162 PELLAEVKAA
+162 PDLLAEVKAA

-264 ERERKELDKRGYGD
+264 ERERKELDERGYGD
-278 YCRLLDRF
+278 YCRLLYRF

-390 VLADFVKG
+390 MLADFVKG

-434 VCMRPEGTSGMEE
+434 VCMRPEGTPGMEE

-489 VYVRDSLTAQG
+489 VYVRDSLTARG

-567 GQSVYVGGLCMIMGG
+567 GQTVYVGGLCMIMGG

-668 FLIGEARNFM
+668 FLMGKARNFM

-738 YRIVDVCVTDRNG
+738 YRIVDVYVTDRNG

-832 TLTEVRDLASGA
+832 TLTDVRDLASGE

-911 TLLYKERVLAD
+911 TLLYKDRVLAD

-1082 DVQGITKRESQIYDC
+1082 DVQGITKRESQIYNC

-1305 LRFVVSHAGDTVIH
+1305 LPFVVSHAGDTVIH

-1361 DAQSLSAAYYAST
+1361 DAQTLSAAYYAST
-1374 LATRLSSLYPQ
+1374 LSTRLSSLYPQ

-1405 SMQEEPAGVVSDETP
+1405 SMPEEPAGVVSDETP

-1452 ESLGQLQREDGS
+1452 ESLGKLQREDGS

-1524 NLHVH
+1524 NLRVH

-1595 MAEAVVVFQRMEK
+1595 MAEAAVVFQRMGK

-1676 QKRLQDWGT
+1676 QKCLQDWGT

-1741 VGGGDLKKGA
+1741 VGGDDLKKGA

-1899 EAGTVLEVSE
+1899 GAGTVLEVSE

>member
-30 DALWKQVRQF
+30 DALWKQVRQL
-40 ERQGLTKSAYEI
+40 ERQGLTKSAYEV

-57 VKADKEHKEGQQ
+57 VKAEKEHKEGQQ

-238 LLDSLAQSSDE
+238 LLDSLAQLSDE

-434 VCMRPEGTSGMEE
+434 VCMRPEGTPGMEE

-489 VYVRDSLTAQG
+489 VYVRDSLTARG

-567 GQSVYVGGLCMIMGG
+567 GQTVYVGGLCMIMGG

-832 TLTEVRDLASGA
+832 TLTEVRDLASGE

-911 TLLYKERVLAD
+911 TLLYKDRVLAD

-994 LRVVTTDGRPASAQ
+994 LRVVTTDGRPVSAQ

-1046 NYFSLDTRKKV
+1046 NYFSLRTQKKV
-1057 EIPTVKNLCFDT
+1057 ETSTVKNLCFDT

-1129 DEMRIPIRRN
+1129 DEMRIPVRRN

-1179 EDMMTGTFTD
+1179 KDMMTGTFTD

-1294 VLEDKEWLTQT
+1294 VLEDEEWLTQT
-1305 LRFVVSHAGDTVIH
+1305 LPFVVSHAGDTVIH

-1327 HSDASRRNLTVEY
+1327 HSDASRRSLTVEY

-1390 DLWLYESGEELEGSL
+1390 DLWLYESGEELGGSL

-1452 ESLGQLQREDGS
+1452 ESLGKLQREDGS

-1524 NLHVH
+1524 NLRVH
-1529 KVYAYGCSRWLD
+1529 KVYAYGSSRWLD

-1595 MAEAVVVFQRMEK
+1595 MAEAAVVFQRMGK

-1676 QKRLQDWGT
+1676 QKRLQDWVT

-1728 VGDWVGLGAVSVS
+1728 VGDWGGLGAVSVS
-1741 VGGGDLKKGA
+1741 VGGGDLKKGL

-1802 RVTLRY
+1802 RVRLRY
-1808 VLTSDRDYEYVRL
+1808 VLTSDRDYEDVRL

-1899 EAGTVLEVSE
+1899 GAGTVLEVSE

>member
-99 RDARD
+99 RDARN

-126 RSVWLKKVKGPE
+126 RSAWLKKVKGPE

-264 ERERKELDKRGYGD
+264 ERERKELDKRGYGA

-434 VCMRPEGTSGMEE
+434 VCMRP

-510 RFPVKEKRSLD
+510 RFPVKERRSLD

-567 GQSVYVGGLCMIMGG
+567 GQTVYVGGLCMIMGG
-582 GEERVLPRR
+582 GEERVLPWR

-738 YRIVDVCVTDRNG
+738 YRIVDVYVTDRNG

-800 TARVFYHL
+800 TARVFCHL
-808 FRYGPEGRLDTVWME
+808 FRYGSEGRLDTVWME

-832 TLTEVRDLASGA
+832 TLTEVRDLASGE

-888 TIAPGCPGRI
+888 TIAPGYPGRI

-911 TLLYKERVLAD
+911 TLLYKDRVLAD

-971 KQLRMEWTSFRDGL
+971 KQLRMECTSFRDGL

-1035 WVYYSFNDYDG
+1035 WVYYGFNDYDG

-1179 EDMMTGTFTD
+1179 KDMMTGTFTD

-1305 LRFVVSHAGDTVIH
+1305 LPFVVSHAGDTVIH

-1327 HSDASRRNLTVEY
+1327 HSDASRRSLTVEY

-1374 LATRLSSLYPQ
+1374 LSTRLSSLYPQ

-1405 SMQEEPAGVVSDETP
+1405 SMPEEPAGVVSDETP

-1452 ESLGQLQREDGS
+1452 ESLGKLQREDGS

-1524 NLHVH
+1524 NLRVH
-1529 KVYAYGCSRWLD
+1529 KVYAYGSSRWLD

-1595 MAEAVVVFQRMEK
+1595 MAEAAVVFQRMGK

-1741 VGGGDLKKGA
+1741 VGGDDLKKGA

-1802 RVTLRY
+1802 RVRLRY

-1899 EAGTVLEVSE
+1899 GAGTVLEVSE

>member
-1 MQMAGV
+1 MQMAGA

-17 CLCGIMVGRAADY
+17 CLCGVMVGRAADY

-264 ERERKELDKRGYGD
+264 ERERKELDERGYGD

-347 ILYPGKTYRWTVNYR
+347 ILYPRKTYRWTVNYR

-390 VLADFVKG
+390 VLVDFVKG

-418 LKDTL
+418 LKDTM

-434 VCMRPEGTSGMEE
+434 VCMRPEGVLGMEE

-489 VYVRDSLTAQG
+489 VYVRDSLTARG

-708 ALDTVYTDAEGCFVL
+708 ALDTVYTDAEGWFVL

-738 YRIVDVCVTDRNG
+738 YRIVDVYVTDRNG

-823 RPIQANVPV
+823 RPIQANVPM
-832 TLTEVRDLASGA
+832 TLTEVRDLASGE

-911 TLLYKERVLAD
+911 TLLYKDRVLAD

-985 QPGTEETWK
+985 QPGTEETWR
-994 LRVVTTDGRPASAQ
+994 LRVVTTDGRPTSAQ

-1046 NYFSLDTRKKV
+1046 NYFSLRTQKKV
-1057 EIPTVKNLCFDT
+1057 ETSTVKKLCFDT

-1179 EDMMTGTFTD
+1179 KDMMTGTFTD
-1189 EAVASKDVMAR
+1189 EAVSSKDVMAR

-1256 ADTVVTFTYVPVE
+1256 ADTVMTFTYVPVE

-1305 LRFVVSHAGDTVIH
+1305 LPFVVSHAGDTVIH

-1327 HSDASRRNLTVEY
+1327 HSDASRRSLTVEY

-1374 LATRLSSLYPQ
+1374 LSTRLSSLYPQ

-1425 KRETRLMQELQQLFD
+1425 KRKTRLMQELQQLFD
-1440 RNRQRDLRRQFA
+1440 RNRQCDLRRQFA
-1452 ESLGQLQREDGS
+1452 ESLGKLQREDGS

-1524 NLHVH
+1524 NLRVH
-1529 KVYAYGCSRWLD
+1529 KVYAYGSSRWLD

-1595 MAEAVVVFQRMEK
+1595 MAEAAVVFQRMGK

-1618 LREHLVDDAEGLHLE
+1618 LREHLVDDAEGLHIE

-1693 YALLQGQPEGLTFRA
+1693 YVLLQGQPEGLTYRA

-1741 VGGGDLKKGA
+1741 VGGDDLKKGV

-1802 RVTLRY
+1802 RVRLRY

-1899 EAGTVLEVSE
+1899 GAGTVLEVSE

>member
-17 CLCGIMVGRAADY
+17 CLCGIMVGRTADY

-40 ERQGLTKSAYEI
+40 ERQGLTKSAYEV

-57 VKADKEHKEGQQ
+57 VKAEKEHKEGQQ
-69 MAALIYGC
+69 MAVLIYGC

-126 RSVWLKKVKGPE
+126 RSIWLKKVKGPE

-162 PELLAEVKAA
+162 PDLLAEVKAA

-264 ERERKELDKRGYGD
+264 ERERKELDERGYGD
-278 YCRLLDRF
+278 YCRLLYRF

-390 VLADFVKG
+390 MLADFVKG

-434 VCMRPEGTSGMEE
+434 VCMRPEGTPGMEE

-489 VYVRDSLTAQG
+489 VYVRDSLTARG

-567 GQSVYVGGLCMIMGG
+567 GQTVYVGGLCMIMGG

-668 FLIGEARNFM
+668 FLMGKARNFM

-738 YRIVDVCVTDRNG
+738 YRIVDVYVTDRNG

-832 TLTEVRDLASGA
+832 TLTDVRDLASGE

-911 TLLYKERVLAD
+911 TLLYKDRVLAD

-1082 DVQGITKRESQIYDC
+1082 DVQGITKRESQIYNC

-1305 LRFVVSHAGDTVIH
+1305 LPFVVSHAGDTVIH

-1361 DAQSLSAAYYAST
+1361 DAQTLSAAYYAST
-1374 LATRLSSLYPQ
+1374 LSTRLSSLYPQ

-1405 SMQEEPAGVVSDETP
+1405 SMPEEPAGVVSDETP

-1452 ESLGQLQREDGS
+1452 ESLGKLQREDGS

-1524 NLHVH
+1524 NLRVH

-1595 MAEAVVVFQRMEK
+1595 MAEAAVVFQRMGK

-1676 QKRLQDWGT
+1676 QKCLQDWGT

-1741 VGGGDLKKGA
+1741 VGGDDLKKGA

-1802 RVTLRY
+1802 RVRLRY

-1894 EFSAY
+1894 EFTAY
-1899 EAGTVLEVSE
+1899 GAGTVLEVSE

>member
-1 MQMAGV
+1 MAGV

-40 ERQGLTKSAYEI
+40 ERQGLTKSAYEV

-162 PELLAEVKAA
+162 PELLAEVKAV

-264 ERERKELDKRGYGD
+264 ERERKELDKRGYGA

-309 IEWAEEGWKK
+309 IEWAEEGWRK

-489 VYVRDSLTAQG
+489 VYVRDSLTARG

-510 RFPVKEKRSLD
+510 RFPVKERRSLD

-567 GQSVYVGGLCMIMGG
+567 GQTVYVGGLCMIMGG
-582 GEERVLPRR
+582 GEERVLPWR

-606 TKEVVSDEMGT
+606 TKEVVTDEMGT

-631 RYYITGIYDLCYFNV
+631 RYRITGMYDVCYFNV

-738 YRIVDVCVTDRNG
+738 YRIVDVYVTDRNG

-911 TLLYKERVLAD
+911 TLLYKDRVLAD

-1082 DVQGITKRESQIYDC
+1082 DVQGITKRESQIYNC

-1256 ADTVVTFTYVPVE
+1256 ADMVVTFTYVPVE

-1305 LRFVVSHAGDTVIH
+1305 LPFVVSHAGDTVIH

-1374 LATRLSSLYPQ
+1374 LSTRLSSLYPQ

-1405 SMQEEPAGVVSDETP
+1405 SMPEEPASVVSDETP

-1452 ESLGQLQREDGS
+1452 ESLGKLQREDGS

-1524 NLHVH
+1524 NLRVH
-1529 KVYAYGCSRWLD
+1529 KVYAYGSSRWLD

-1595 MAEAVVVFQRMEK
+1595 MAEAAVVFQRMGK

-1741 VGGGDLKKGA
+1741 VGGDDLKKGA

-1773 QLPLDEVESS
+1773 QLPLNEVESS

-1802 RVTLRY
+1802 RVRLRY

-1853 STNYFFERLP
+1853 STNYFFECLP

-1894 EFSAY
+1894 EFTAY
-1899 EAGTVLEVSE
+1899 GAGTVLEVSE

>member
-17 CLCGIMVGRAADY
+17 CLCGVMVGRAADY

-434 VCMRPEGTSGMEE
+434 VCMRPEGTPGMEE

-471 CRVMD
+471 CRVME

-489 VYVRDSLTAQG
+489 VYVRDSLTARG
-500 VTAADGAFVI
+500 MTAADGAFVI

-738 YRIVDVCVTDRNG
+738 YRIVDVYVTDRNG

-800 TARVFYHL
+800 TARVFCHL
-808 FRYGPEGRLDTVWME
+808 FRYGPEGRLDTVWMD

-832 TLTEVRDLASGA
+832 TLTEVRDLASGE

-911 TLLYKERVLAD
+911 TLLYKDRVLAD

-966 AGRPS
+966 AGRLS
-971 KQLRMEWTSFRDGL
+971 KQLHMEWTSFRDGL

-994 LRVVTTDGRPASAQ
+994 LRVVTTDGRPVSAQ

-1082 DVQGITKRESQIYDC
+1082 DVQGITKRESQIYNC

-1115 GSFMPSEGQGKDED
+1115 GSFMPSEGQGKDEG
-1129 DEMRIPIRRN
+1129 DEMRIPVRRN

-1179 EDMMTGTFTD
+1179 KDMMTGTFTD

-1305 LRFVVSHAGDTVIH
+1305 LPFVVSHAGDTVIH

-1374 LATRLSSLYPQ
+1374 LSTRLSSLYPQ

-1390 DLWLYESGEELEGSL
+1390 DLWLYESGEELEGFL

-1425 KRETRLMQELQQLFD
+1425 KRKTRLMQELQQLFD
-1440 RNRQRDLRRQFA
+1440 RNRQCDLRRQFA
-1452 ESLGQLQREDGS
+1452 ESLGKLQREDGS

-1524 NLHVH
+1524 NLRVH
-1529 KVYAYGCSRWLD
+1529 NVYAYGSSRWLD

-1572 LPAAASSNKK
+1572 LPAASSSNKK

-1595 MAEAVVVFQRMEK
+1595 MAEAAVVFQRMGK

-1751 GALAVTKTEERPSSW
+1751 GALAVTKTEERPLSW

-1802 RVTLRY
+1802 RVRLRY

>member
-1 MQMAGV
+1 
-7 KSFFCVLWSL
+7 
-17 CLCGIMVGRAADY
+17 
-30 DALWKQVRQF
+30 
-40 ERQGLTKSAYEI
+40 
-52 VEQIG
+52 
-57 VKADKEHKEGQQ
+57 

-264 ERERKELDKRGYGD
+264 ERERKELDERGYGD

-390 VLADFVKG
+390 VLTDFVKG

-434 VCMRPEGTSGMEE
+434 VCMRPEGTPGMEE

-489 VYVRDSLTAQG
+489 VYVRDSLTARG

-567 GQSVYVGGLCMIMGG
+567 GQTVYVGGLCMIMGG
-582 GEERVLPRR
+582 GEERVLPWR

-832 TLTEVRDLASGA
+832 TLTEVRDLASGE

-911 TLLYKERVLAD
+911 TLLYKDRVLVD

-937 QALDYGDVMEA
+937 KALDYGDVMEA

-953 KDGSMYKHRQTLK
+953 KDGNMYKHRQTLK
-966 AGRPS
+966 AGRLS
-971 KQLRMEWTSFRDGL
+971 KQLHLEWTSFRDGL

-994 LRVVTTDGRPASAQ
+994 LRVVTTDGRPVSAQ

-1046 NYFSLDTRKKV
+1046 NYFSLGTRKKV

-1082 DVQGITKRESQIYDC
+1082 DVQGITKRESQIYNC

-1179 EDMMTGTFTD
+1179 KDMMTGTFTD

-1206 VRMGDHAALS
+1206 VRMRDHAALS

-1305 LRFVVSHAGDTVIH
+1305 LPFVVSHAGDTVIH

-1374 LATRLSSLYPQ
+1374 LSTRLSSLYPQ

-1390 DLWLYESGEELEGSL
+1390 DLWLYESGEELEGFL
-1405 SMQEEPAGVVSDETP
+1405 SMQEEPAGVVSDEIP

-1452 ESLGQLQREDGS
+1452 ESLGKLQREDGS

-1524 NLHVH
+1524 NLRVH

-1572 LPAAASSNKK
+1572 LPAAVSSNKK

-1595 MAEAVVVFQRMEK
+1595 MAEAAVVFQRMGK

-1618 LREHLVDDAEGLHLE
+1618 LREHLVDDAEGLHIE

-1652 MEAFLAEEF
+1652 MEAFLAEEI
-1661 PDSRVTEGL
+1661 PDSCVTEGL

-1741 VGGGDLKKGA
+1741 VGGDDLKKGV

-1863 KGTYV
+1863 RGTYV

-1894 EFSAY
+1894 EFTAY
-1899 EAGTVLEVSE
+1899 GAGTVLEVSE

>member
-52 VEQIG
+52 VDQIG

-138 RMREWASGEWKDAS
+138 RMREWASGVWKDAS

-264 ERERKELDKRGYGD
+264 ERERKELDKRGYGA

-434 VCMRPEGTSGMEE
+434 VCMRPEGTPGMEE

-510 RFPVKEKRSLD
+510 RFPVKERRSLD

-567 GQSVYVGGLCMIMGG
+567 GQTVYVGGLCMIMGG
-582 GEERVLPRR
+582 GEERVLPWR

-631 RYYITGIYDLCYFNV
+631 RYRITGMYDVCYFNV

-668 FLIGEARNFM
+668 FLMGKARNFM

-832 TLTEVRDLASGA
+832 TLTEVRDLASGE

-911 TLLYKERVLAD
+911 TLLYKDRVLAD

-1046 NYFSLDTRKKV
+1046 NYFSLRTQKKV
-1057 EIPTVKNLCFDT
+1057 ETSTVKNLCFDT

-1115 GSFMPSEGQGKDED
+1115 GSFMPCEGQGKDED

-1179 EDMMTGTFTD
+1179 KDMMTGTFTD

-1305 LRFVVSHAGDTVIH
+1305 LPFVVSHAGDTVIH

-1327 HSDASRRNLTVEY
+1327 HSDASRRSLTVEY

-1374 LATRLSSLYPQ
+1374 LSTRLSSLYPQ

-1390 DLWLYESGEELEGSL
+1390 DLWLYESGEELEGFL

-1425 KRETRLMQELQQLFD
+1425 KRKTRLMQELQQLFD

-1452 ESLGQLQREDGS
+1452 ESLGKLQREDGS

-1524 NLHVH
+1524 NLRVH
-1529 KVYAYGCSRWLD
+1529 KVYAYGSSRWLD
-1541 YLYLATLCPEGWL
+1541 YLYLATLCPEGRL

-1595 MAEAVVVFQRMEK
+1595 MAEAAVVFQRMGK

-1741 VGGGDLKKGA
+1741 VGGDDLKKGA

-1802 RVTLRY
+1802 RVRLRY

-1899 EAGTVLEVSE
+1899 GAGTVLEVSE

>member
-1 MQMAGV
+1 MAGV

-17 CLCGIMVGRAADY
+17 CLCGVMVGRAADY

-104 EVRRAVWAS
+104 EVRRAGWAS

-264 ERERKELDKRGYGD
+264 ERERKELDERGYGD

-390 VLADFVKG
+390 VLTDFVKG

-434 VCMRPEGTSGMEE
+434 VCMRPEGTPGMEE

-489 VYVRDSLTAQG
+489 VYVRDSLTARG

-567 GQSVYVGGLCMIMGG
+567 GQTVYVGGLCMIMGG
-582 GEERVLPRR
+582 GEERVLPWR

-832 TLTEVRDLASGA
+832 TLTEVRDLASGE

-911 TLLYKERVLAD
+911 TLLYKDRVLVD

-937 QALDYGDVMEA
+937 KALDYGDVMEA

-953 KDGSMYKHRQTLK
+953 KDGNMYKHRQTLK
-966 AGRPS
+966 AGRLS
-971 KQLRMEWTSFRDGL
+971 KQLHLEWTSFRDGL

-994 LRVVTTDGRPASAQ
+994 LRVVTTDGRPVSAQ

-1046 NYFSLDTRKKV
+1046 NYFSLGTRKKV

-1082 DVQGITKRESQIYDC
+1082 DVQGITKRESQIYNC

-1179 EDMMTGTFTD
+1179 KDMMTGTFTD

-1206 VRMGDHAALS
+1206 VRMRDHAALS

-1305 LRFVVSHAGDTVIH
+1305 LPFVVSHAGDTVIH

-1374 LATRLSSLYPQ
+1374 LSTRLSSLYPQ

-1390 DLWLYESGEELEGSL
+1390 DLWLYESGEELEGFL
-1405 SMQEEPAGVVSDETP
+1405 SMQEEPAGVVSDEIP

-1452 ESLGQLQREDGS
+1452 ESLGKLQREDGS

-1524 NLHVH
+1524 NLRVH

-1572 LPAAASSNKK
+1572 LPAAVSSNKK

-1595 MAEAVVVFQRMEK
+1595 MAEAAVVFQRMGK

-1618 LREHLVDDAEGLHLE
+1618 LREHLVDDAEGLHIE

-1652 MEAFLAEEF
+1652 MEAFLAEEI
-1661 PDSRVTEGL
+1661 PDSCVTEGL

-1741 VGGGDLKKGA
+1741 VGGDDLKKGV

-1894 EFSAY
+1894 EFTAY
-1899 EAGTVLEVSE
+1899 GAGTVLEVSE

>member
-17 CLCGIMVGRAADY
+17 CLCGIMVGRTADY

-40 ERQGLTKSAYEI
+40 ERQGLTKSAYEV

-57 VKADKEHKEGQQ
+57 VKAEKEHKEGQQ

-126 RSVWLKKVKGPE
+126 RSIWLKKVKGPE

-162 PELLAEVKAA
+162 PDLLAEVKAA

-264 ERERKELDKRGYGD
+264 ERERKELDERGYGD
-278 YCRLLDRF
+278 YCRLLYRF

-390 VLADFVKG
+390 MLADFVKG

-434 VCMRPEGTSGMEE
+434 VCMRPEGTPGMEE

-489 VYVRDSLTAQG
+489 VYVRDSLTARG

-567 GQSVYVGGLCMIMGG
+567 GQTVYVGGLCMIMGG
-582 GEERVLPRR
+582 GEERVLPWR

-606 TKEVVSDEMGT
+606 TKEVVSDEMGK

-631 RYYITGIYDLCYFNV
+631 RYRITGMYDVCYFNV

-678 GVPVRDAR
+678 GVPVRDAW

-800 TARVFYHL
+800 TARVFCHL
-808 FRYGPEGRLDTVWME
+808 FRYGPEGRLDTVWMD

-832 TLTEVRDLASGA
+832 TLTEVRDLASGE

-888 TIAPGCPGRI
+888 TIAPGCSGRI

-911 TLLYKERVLAD
+911 TLLYKDRVLAD

-1035 WVYYSFNDYDG
+1035 WIYYSFNDYDG
-1046 NYFSLDTRKKV
+1046 NYFSLRTQKKV
-1057 EIPTVKNLCFDT
+1057 ETSTVKNLCFDT

-1082 DVQGITKRESQIYDC
+1082 DVQGITKRESQIYNC

-1179 EDMMTGTFTD
+1179 KDMMTGTFTD

-1305 LRFVVSHAGDTVIH
+1305 LPFVVSHAGDTVIH

-1374 LATRLSSLYPQ
+1374 LSTRLSSLYPQ

-1390 DLWLYESGEELEGSL
+1390 DLWLYESGEELEGFL

-1425 KRETRLMQELQQLFD
+1425 KRKTRLMQELQQLFD
-1440 RNRQRDLRRQFA
+1440 RNRQCDLRRQFA
-1452 ESLGQLQREDGS
+1452 ESLGKLQREDGS

-1524 NLHVH
+1524 NLRVH
-1529 KVYAYGCSRWLD
+1529 KVYAYGSSRWLD

-1595 MAEAVVVFQRMEK
+1595 MAEAAVVFQRMGK

-1618 LREHLVDDAEGLHLE
+1618 LREHLVDDAEGLHIE

-1652 MEAFLAEEF
+1652 MEAFLAEEI

-1728 VGDWVGLGAVSVS
+1728 VGDWGGLGVVSVS

-1894 EFSAY
+1894 EFTAY
-1899 EAGTVLEVSE
+1899 GAGTVLEVSE